1 MAGKRRK
8 MPEEHINHERWL
20 VSYADF
26 ITLLFAFFV
35 VMYAISSVNEGKYR
49 ILSESLVAAFR
60 TPPHSLEPIQVGK
73 VEAAGPPADAPLKSF
88 PAPMRLDGLP
98 ESMAPKL
105 ETPKRAARPAPP
117 DIRKMGATIEK
128 RLSGLISSKIVSVN
142 VHKEWVDIKIN
153 TDLLFSSG
161 SIVPAPGAKPV
172 IQDVSQALRSLPVQI
187 QVEGFT
193 DNVPIHSPIFPSN
206 WELSAARAASVVHQM
221 TENGIQP
228 QRLAAV
234 GYGQYHPVASN
245 ATPQGRAQN
254 RRVELVVV
262 AENTPLPSKAMPT
275 AFMNPKYSGGG

>member
-8 MPEEHINHERWL
+8 KPEEHINHERWL

-49 ILSESLVAAFR
+49 ILSQSLVAAFR
-60 TPPHSLEPIQVGK
+60 TPPHSLEPIQIGK
-73 VEAAGPPADAPLKSF
+73 VEAAAPPADAPLKSF
-88 PAPMRLDGLP
+88 PAPMRIKGLP
-98 ESMAPKL
+98 ESMAAKIAAPK
-105 ETPKRAARPAPP
+105 PAAKTAPP
-117 DIRKMGATIEK
+117 DIRKMGAAIEK
-128 RLSGLISSKIVSVN
+128 RLRDLISSKIVSVN
-142 VHKEWVDIKIN
+142 IHKEWVDIKIN

-161 SIVPAPGAKPV
+161 SIVLAPSAKPV
-172 IQDVSQALRSLPVQI
+172 IQDVSHALRGLPVQV

-262 AENTPLPSKAMPT
+262 AENAKLPSKAMPT
-275 AFMNPKYSGGG
+275 AFSSPNRSKGG